1 MSELITAAR
10 PYARAAFEFAR
21 EHDAVD
27 RWSQSL
33 VLLAAAASDDAVK
46 RLIQD
51 PRCPPSRI
59 AGLMVAVAGD
69 AADEY
74 IRNFVQLLAANRRL
88 ALAAPIADL
97 FTAYRAAAEE
107 RMHAEIVSA
116 FELDPA
122 QREAIRA
129 ALARRMGKEVEVAC
143 WVEPALLAGAVVR
156 AGDFVMDGSLRGK
169 LDKLAAELSR

>member
-21 EHDAVD
+21 EHDAVE
-27 RWSQSL
+27 RWSRSL
-33 VLLAAAASDDAVK
+33 TLLAAAASDDAVR

-59 AGLMVAVAGD
+59 ADLMADVACD
-69 AADEY
+69 PADEHT
-74 IRNFVQLLAANRRL
+74 RNFVQLLAANRRL

-122 QREAIRA
+122 QRDAIRA

-143 WVEPALLAGAVVR
+143 RVEPALLAGAVVR
-156 AGDFVMDGSLRGK
+156 AGDFVMDGSLRGR
-169 LDKLAAELSR
+169 LDKLAAELAR